1 MFDFKK
7 YSEENSVR
15 VQPIQAGSKIF
26 CEGQRACLKLEEE
39 LKGKG
44 IKTKVGCNEAGMW
57 SICIESV
64 PCGDGE
70 ISVYDGCG
78 LMDESVI

>member
-15 VQPIQAGSKIF
+15 VQLIQVGSKIF

-39 LKGKG
+39 LKSKG
-44 IKTKVGCNEAGMW
+44 IKAKIGCNEAGMW
-57 SICIESV
+57 SVYIESV
-64 PCGDGE
+64 PFGDGE

-78 LMDESVI
+78 LMDKSVI